1 MLTIPA
7 LNSLHYGDN
16 LHILRQWPDDW
27 VDIVYG
33 DPPFNSKQ
41 QYNQLYAL
49 EAEMA
54 NKGTRA
60 ASLKAFDD
68 TWHWMSDAQARVDEL
83 TGMVASPIAKAI
95 GGLHQILGDCGMM
108 AYVSYMAIRLIEIKR
123 VLKPTGSVYLHCD
136 DTAGHYLKIV
146 MDTLFGADNFRNEI
160 VWKRRLDTHNLATSH
175 MGRNHD
181 IIFYYVMSP
190 QAKYRIQY
198 TPYDAAYI
206 ASHYKHQ
213 DAKGLYRLLPCTNE
227 AGGNKPY
234 TFQGITRAWRFTE
247 ANMKRMHKSNMLVQ
261 LRDGGP
267 FYYKKYLSEAKGVP
281 LQDIWTDIAP
291 VRGKASL
298 GYNTQK
304 PIELLE
310 RIICSSSD
318 EGDIVLDPFCGCGTT
333 VVAADTLNRKWIG
346 IDINPSALDVIKTQ
360 RFPGRHIPTYGVPAD
375 LASAMRLAGENRRH
389 FEIWAVNLIPGLAP
403 NERGGAD
410 GGIDGIGNT
419 LETPDGDFT
428 KIVLGQVKSGKFSLS
443 QLRDFLHVVQR
454 ENAVMGVYITLEDV
468 TSSAAQ
474 NEVAKLG
481 NVQIGNHV
489 FPRVQLY
496 SVERWFHERL
506 PRLPDMI
513 NPYTGKPLQR
523 ALPLNF

>member
-1 MLTIPA
+1 MVSRIPA

-16 LHILRQWPDDW
+16 LHILRQWPDNW

-49 EAEMA
+49 EADTA

-68 TWHWMSDAQARVDEL
+68 TWHWSADAQARVDEL

-108 AYVSYMAIRLIEIKR
+108 AYVSYMALRLLELHR
-123 VLKPTGSVYLHCD
+123 VLKPTGSIYIHCD
-136 DTAGHYLKIV
+136 ATASHYLKLL
-146 MDTLFGADNFRNEI
+146 MDGIFGPKNFRNEI
-160 VWKRRLDTHNLATSH
+160 VWCYPPGGQGPKLAFH
-175 MGRNHD
+175 RKHD
-181 IIFYYVMSP
+181 IILFYGMAEKEGVFHRP
-190 QAKYRIQY
+190 Y
-198 TPYDAAYI
+198 TALTEAAV
-206 ASHYKHQ
+206 KKFNKR
-213 DAKGLYRLLPCTNE
+213 DE
-227 AGGNKPY
+227 AG
-234 TFQGITRAWRFTE
+234 RAYKE
-247 ANMKRMHKSNMLVQ
+247 YP
-261 LRDGGP
+261 GGRS
-267 FYYKKYLSEAKGVP
+267 YLDASPGRAIP
-281 LQDIWTDIAP
+281 SWWSDIP
-291 VRGKASL
+291 SL
-298 GYNTQK
+298 GQTQSKERLGYGTQK
-304 PIELLE
+304 PLALLE
-310 RIICSSSD
+310 RIIGASSN

-333 VVAADTLNRKWIG
+333 VVAADTLKRSWVG
-346 IDINPSALDVIKTQ
+346 IDINPAALDVIKTQ
-360 RFPGRHIPTYGVPAD
+360 RFPGRSIPTYGVPAD
-375 LASAMRLAGENRRH
+375 LASARRLAGENRRH
-389 FEIWAVNLIPGLAP
+389 FEIWAINLIPGLAP

-468 TSSAAQ
+468 TSSAAR
-474 NEVAKLG
+474 NEVAKFG

-489 FPRVQLY
+489 FPRVQFY

-523 ALPLNF
+523 ALPLNL

>member
-1 MLTIPA
+1 MLTLPE

-16 LHILRQWPDDW
+16 LHILRQWPDAW

-68 TWHWMSDAQARVDEL
+68 TWHWTPDAQARVDEL
-83 TGMVASPIAKAI
+83 TGRVASPVHKAI

-123 VLKPTGSVYLHCD
+123 VLKPTGTFYLHCD
-136 DTAGHYLKIV
+136 ATASHYLKIALDGV
-146 MDTLFGADNFRNEI
+146 FGAENFRNEI
-160 VWKRRLDTHNLATSH
+160 VWHYH
-175 MGRNHD
+175 MGNAPRKDFRRKHD
-181 IIFYYVMSP
+181 TIFRYSKTADYKSVGIRVPRRMDDSRYNKVDENGRRYHENGVGKRFYMDEGKIP
-190 QAKYRIQY
+190 DDVWSYCEDKKLTQLNSRAKER
-198 TPYDAAYI
+198 
-206 ASHYKHQ
+206 
-213 DAKGLYRLLPCTNE
+213 
-227 AGGNKPY
+227 
-234 TFQGITRAWRFTE
+234 
-247 ANMKRMHKSNMLVQ
+247 
-261 LRDGGP
+261 
-267 FYYKKYLSEAKGVP
+267 
-281 LQDIWTDIAP
+281 
-291 VRGKASL
+291 L
-298 GYNTQK
+298 GYATQK
-304 PIELLE
+304 PLALLD
-310 RIICSSSD
+310 RIIRASSN

-333 VVAADTLNRKWIG
+333 VVAADNLNRKWIG

-360 RFPGRHIPTYGVPAD
+360 RFPGRDIPTYGVPAD
-375 LASAMRLAGENRRH
+375 LASAARLAGEHRRH
-389 FEIWAVNLIPGLAP
+389 FEIWAINLIPGLAP

-419 LETPDGDFT
+419 LETPEGGYA

-443 QLRDFLHVVQR
+443 HLRDFLHVVQR
-454 ENAVMGVYITLEDV
+454 ENAVMGIYLTLEDV
-468 TSSAAQ
+468 TSSAAR
-474 NEVAKLG
+474 NEVARLG
-481 NVQIGNHV
+481 TVQIGHHV
-489 FPRVQLY
+489 YPRVQLY
-496 SVERWFHERL
+496 SVESRFRGRL

-523 ALPLNF
+523 ALPLTF